1 MVDEK
6 VISELRQVHHELSM
20 IKKAIFAYVES
31 QGVDIP
37 GYSEPARASQQGES
51 RKGYQGERQSMAAER

>member
-1 MVDEK
+1 MVEEK
-6 VISELRQVHHELSM
+6 AISELRQVHHELSM

-37 GYSEPARASQQGES
+37 GYSEPARSGEQGES
-51 RKGYQGERQSMAAER
+51 RKNVKREPQSMVAEH